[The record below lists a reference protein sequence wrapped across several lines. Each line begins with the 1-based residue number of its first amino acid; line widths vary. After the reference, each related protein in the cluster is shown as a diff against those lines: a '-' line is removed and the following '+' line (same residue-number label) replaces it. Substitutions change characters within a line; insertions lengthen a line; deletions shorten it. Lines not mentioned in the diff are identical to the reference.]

1 MRLNRAVLQQI
12 NGLGLAFGSERI
24 PHPAPVAWT
33 GSRVRSRANAFPTW
47 RLCSFLQARTI
58 TRRQVPSWK
67 ADTLA
72 DRYRVA
78 NIEVN
83 PNDVDA
89 NADFNGTGM
98 LKQGPHS

>member
-1 MRLNRAVLQQI
+1 MRSNRALLQQI
-12 NGLGLAFGSERI
+12 NGQGLAVGNERI
-24 PHPAPVAWT
+24 QHPGAWIS
-33 GSRVRSRANAFPTW
+33 SRVRSRANAFSTW

-58 TRRQVPSWK
+58 TRWQVPSRK
-67 ADTLA
+67 VATLA

-98 LKQGPHS
+98 LKQGTHS

>member
-24 PHPAPVAWT
+24 QHPAACRLERFACALPAD
-33 GSRVRSRANAFPTW
+33 AYLTW

-67 ADTLA
+67 AATLA

-78 NIEVN
+78 NIGVN

-89 NADFNGTGM
+89 NADFSGTGM
-98 LKQGPHS
+98 LEQGPHS